1 MLDDLDR
8 ALIHA
13 LHIDGRAPFT
23 QLATVLSVSPQ
34 TVSRRYERL
43 RDQAALRVVGL
54 PDPHL
59 TGHEQWLLRLRADSE
74 TALNLAHALVRRQDT
89 SWVYLTG
96 GGTEI
101 VAVLETP
108 LGMAHGHSLLL
119 HELPPSMGL
128 TAVSAHHLLHTYR
141 GWRTPWRMSAN
152 ALTARQQRALSGQR
166 LTEHDAV
173 SSVSSV
179 SSAECDGHVQLTPAD
194 HALLDALRRDGR
206 TAVADLAVGTGW
218 SPATVTRRLERLR
231 ACGAIFFDIEI
242 DPALLGGNVKALLWM
257 AVAPAHLDEAA
268 TALAHHDE
276 LAFVAHTT
284 GPTNL
289 VAQALCR
296 DTKALYRYLTHGLGA
311 VKAIRA
317 METAPVLR
325 ILKAVGTIASP
336 GLPHRPA

>member
-1 MLDDLDR
+1 MLDELDR

-13 LHIDGRAPFT
+13 LHIDGRASFT
-23 QLATVLSVSPQ
+23 QLAAVLAVSPQ

-43 RDQAALRVVGL
+43 REQAALRVVGL
-54 PDPHL
+54 PDPQL
-59 TGHEQWLLRLRADSE
+59 TGHEQWLLRLTADPD
-74 TALNLAHALVRRQDT
+74 TALDLALALVRRPDT

-108 LGMAHGHSLLL
+108 LGTAHGHSLLL
-119 HELPPSMGL
+119 HELPPSVGL
-128 TAVSAHHLLHTYR
+128 TAVSAHHLLHTYL

-152 ALTARQQRALSGQR
+152 ALTPRQQRMLDPTGFVGHTETPCPEPYGQ
-166 LTEHDAV
+166 
-173 SSVSSV
+173 
-179 SSAECDGHVQLTPAD
+179 VQLSPAD
-194 HALLDALRRDGR
+194 QALMDALRRDGR
-206 TAVADLAVGTGW
+206 AAVAELAAGTGW
-218 SPATVTRRLERLR
+218 SPATVSRRLDHLR

-242 DPALLGGNVKALLWM
+242 DPVLLGGSVKALLWM
-257 AVAPAHLDEAA
+257 AVAPAHLDEVA
-268 TALAHHDE
+268 TVLARHDE

-289 VAQALCR
+289 VAHALCR
-296 DTKALYRYLTHGLGA
+296 DTAALYRYLTHGLGE

-325 ILKAVGTIASP
+325 TLKAVGTIPSP
-336 GLPHRPA
+336 GTARSPG